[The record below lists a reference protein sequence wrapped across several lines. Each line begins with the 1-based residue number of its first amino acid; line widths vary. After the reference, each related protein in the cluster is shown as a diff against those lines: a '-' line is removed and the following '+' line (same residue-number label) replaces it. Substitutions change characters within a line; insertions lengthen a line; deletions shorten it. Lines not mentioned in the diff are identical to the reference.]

1 MKPKSVCSWLKRIH
15 ASQAWLHPAIQAKEA
30 DPIEQI
36 ILSITNLHGN
46 LVREPDLRPCCHI
59 NRLFEELVSLCT
71 QTLGPSSISKVRLP
85 PSTDSH
91 NF

>member
-1 MKPKSVCSWLKRIH
+1 
-15 ASQAWLHPAIQAKEA
+15 
-30 DPIEQI
+30 
-36 ILSITNLHGN
+36 LSITNLHGN